1 MQFTVEDKH
10 LIKWLWLSKI
20 VDRNAYSIFLTKDE
34 VYWDKDT
41 DSKSQCDVFNFGDL
55 CSCVGSL

>member
-1 MQFTVEDKH
+1 M
-10 LIKWLWLSKI
+10 
-20 VDRNAYSIFLTKDE
+20 DRNAYSIFLTKDE